1 MSGVQSKNEAQYF
14 NHVLK
19 SQMEW
24 NMFIT
29 SDGWSNGCLTYKCQC
44 HVANEMESSFL
55 RRTEK
60 HIYCG
65 RMGIWDAFNTSYN
78 NIWYLTKI
86 DVLLFYL
93 EIGNH
98 FEYWKP
104 GLSTLS
110 IGRIDPHF
118 FAHQEINGLTS
129 LLNPIFTI
137 LRNSHSICFCSG
149 FSPISIF
156 QSSNVSI
163 NPWSTL
169 FLFQGISSFAIQS

>member
-1 MSGVQSKNEAQYF
+1 MNIWLFSAAVHLHFLQLFEIVGFLSCVFISFCYWDRMSGVQSKNEAQYF

-29 SDGWSNGCLTYKCQC
+29 SDGWSNGCLTCKCQC
-44 HVANEMESSFL
+44 HVANEMASSYL

-86 DVLLFYL
+86 DVVLFYL

-110 IGRIDPHF
+110 IGRIDPHV
-118 FAHQEINGLTS
+118 L
-129 LLNPIFTI
+129 PI
-137 LRNSHSICFCSG
+137 RK
-149 FSPISIF
+149 
-156 QSSNVSI
+156 
-163 NPWSTL
+163 
-169 FLFQGISSFAIQS
+169 